1 MLKKLKILLPIL
13 LLSSIT
19 FSQKDTNK
27 ICFDYKIAQIIAT
40 DLIKGD
46 SALAELKKTSELI
59 YSLDQKILR
68 QDSIIQDFI
77 KKDANHII
85 QIQNYIEIG
94 NQQSQIIDGLK
105 KDVINLQKS
114 NNRLK
119 KGLKWLGAG
128 FTTTLVAL
136 FTIIIIK

>member
-1 MLKKLKILLPIL
+1 M
-13 LLSSIT
+13 
-19 FSQKDTNK
+19 
-27 ICFDYKIAQIIAT
+27 IAT
-40 DLIKGD
+40 DLVKGD
-46 SALAELKKTSELI
+46 SALAELEKTNELV

-94 NQQSQIIDGLK
+94 NQQSQIIDGLE
-105 KDVINLQKS
+105 KDVANLQKS

-128 FTTTLVAL
+128 FTATLVAL
-136 FTIIIIK
+136 LTIIVIK